1 MKSQEKR
8 QSQKQN
14 KNKCLFPSSLRLSV
28 AKAVVRTVESV
39 HNVSY
44 KKRVTEFYH
53 VRSLSSRGAKDSVV
67 ALYTVP
73 ILFIRRHNLSKD
85 SQCCHQESCV
95 IVLAWLLSQPFP

>member
-14 KNKCLFPSSLRLSV
+14 KSKCLFPSSLRLSV

-53 VRSLSSRGAKDSVV
+53 VRSLSSRGAKGFCGSIVHCPDSLPQ
-67 ALYTVP
+67 A
-73 ILFIRRHNLSKD
+73 
-85 SQCCHQESCV
+85 
-95 IVLAWLLSQPFP
+95 A